1 MKTGLTLVT
10 MAQGNPKALYQTFK
24 SFWGIVDEIIFG
36 DLTLFS
42 EDSELIKSYQNEF
55 NLKIVKYPFNYI
67 FANGFSS
74 ILNSLIS
81 HSTNEYCIY
90 MNCSE
95 IVEEGRD
102 NILNTINNNSEC
114 NTFYFDHKSD
124 GHRWFRLGKKSEL
137 HWDGLIHEA
146 LGPLDDYRPYHR
158 ALFTMCDLPKD
169 NDNPFKSRCYDFCK
183 EIVYFNNYRRLID
196 DPHLIGNTDPGWLVF
211 AKDNY
216 QSFIDRMEN
225 KGDFYRAFLTG
236 DIELL
241 YSYIY
246 NSPDF
251 EKERLES
258 SILIEYQNSPMFLG
272 KS

>member
-1 MKTGLTLVT
+1 MKTGITLVT
-10 MAQGNPKALYQTFK
+10 MAQGNPIVLKETFK
-24 SFWGIVDEIIFG
+24 SFWGVVDEIIFG
-36 DLTLFS
+36 NMTLFW
-42 EDSELIKSYQNEF
+42 EDAKLIKSYQNEF
-55 NLKIVKYPFNYI
+55 NLKIIEYPFNYI
-67 FANGFSS
+67 FKNGFSS

-95 IVEEGRD
+95 IIEEGR
-102 NILNTINNNSEC
+102 NSILNTIKENPDC
-114 NTFYFDHKSD
+114 NTFYFDHKTD
-124 GHRWFRLGKKSEL
+124 RHRWFRLAKKSQL
-137 HWDGLIHEA
+137 TWDGLIHES
-146 LGPLDDYRPYHR
+146 LGPLDDYKPFHRP
-158 ALFTMCDLPKD
+158 LFTMCDLPKD
-169 NDNPFKSRCYDFCK
+169 NDNAFKSRCYDFCK

-196 DPHLIGNTDPGWLVF
+196 EPHLIGNTDPGWLVF

-216 QSFIDRMEN
+216 QSFIDRMES
-225 KGDFYRAFLTG
+225 KGDFYRAFLED

-258 SILIEYQNSPMFLG
+258 SILLEYQNDKKYLL
-272 KS
+272 